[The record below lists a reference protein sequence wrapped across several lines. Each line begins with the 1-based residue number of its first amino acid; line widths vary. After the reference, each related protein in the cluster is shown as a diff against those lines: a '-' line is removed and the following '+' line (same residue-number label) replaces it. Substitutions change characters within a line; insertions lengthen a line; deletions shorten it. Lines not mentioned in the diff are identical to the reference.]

1 MEDIDRVTTWDGRKD
16 GLPSPRVPLIYINL
30 PRLERRNLG
39 GDAVPVRAY
48 CGHHWR
54 MARGY
59 PVRATT
65 LVKPATAPF
74 HAPSRSFK
82 AGKGATPTAM
92 TLSLNQCHSL
102 LLAERS
108 RDAGVIEAAV
118 NDVLTSNSETN
129 LLEIEMAFR
138 DAGSPVYLIAKPELT
153 VVIGMPAWR
162 SALDRLGTTPRENR
176 YALAGAVNSDQS

>member
-1 MEDIDRVTTWDGRKD
+1 MAATRCQFAPIAA
-16 GLPSPRVPLIYINL
+16 II
-30 PRLERRNLG
+30 G
-39 GDAVPVRAY
+39 GWRAA
-48 CGHHWR
+48 
-54 MARGY
+54 ARCALL
-59 PVRATT
+59 R
-65 LVKPATAPF
+65 LVKPATVPF
-74 HAPSRSFK
+74 HALLRSFK
-82 AGKGATPTAM
+82 ARKGATLTAM